1 MSQYPEF
8 AFVILHYMTKQET
21 IDCVASILEKTKA
34 EPMKVSIVIVDN
46 ASANG
51 TGRELQQLYQGAEN
65 IYVILNPENLGFAR
79 GNNVGFEFAKKTL
92 NSDFICLINNDTLLM
107 QDDFLSRICA
117 DYQQHHFAVLGPQIL
132 SKDQKV
138 ISLMEPIAP
147 RAVYIVHR
155 WLIQCQ
161 LVLCRFFTGFFD
173 AVDAVKNCVGMLRMH
188 K

>member
-8 AFVILHYMTKQET
+8 AFVILHYMAKQET

-65 IYVILNPENLGFAR
+65 IYVILNPENLGFAQ

-92 NSDFICLINNDTLLM
+92 NSDFICLINNDTLLT

-132 SKDQKV
+132 SKNQKV
-138 ISLMEPIAP
+138 ISLMEPIAYHQ
-147 RAVYIVHR
+147 V
-155 WLIQCQ
+155 LIF
-161 LVLCRFFTGFFD
+161 LSKGYP
-173 AVDAVKNCVGMLRMH
+173 
-188 K
+188 

>member
-65 IYVILNPENLGFAR
+65 IYVILNPENLGFAQ
-79 GNNVGFEFAKKTL
+79 GNNVGFEFAKKHST
-92 NSDFICLINNDTLLM
+92 
-107 QDDFLSRICA
+107 
-117 DYQQHHFAVLGPQIL
+117 
-132 SKDQKV
+132 V
-138 ISLMEPIAP
+138 ISSA
-147 RAVYIVHR
+147 
-155 WLIQCQ
+155 
-161 LVLCRFFTGFFD
+161 
-173 AVDAVKNCVGMLRMH
+173 
-188 K
+188 